1 MNQDQQQYLREQAET
16 NLQTDA
22 TGAAVRAAMSKQV
35 ENLQNPDFLEA
46 IQDPDVDTPVHD
58 WLSAELG
65 PVLSG
70 AHVLGERPPE
80 YGEVADLLEGNA
92 AERYIAERSPG
103 RFLREDPELLAIAQD
118 VHGVD
123 DPAFRAPIDSA
134 RRRVVREAHDVAAQ
148 RKTMSIDGAG
158 RDTVGAVQTET
169 KTNRRS
175 DEQRSSERF
184 AQRIFG

>member
-1 MNQDQQQYLREQAET
+1 MNQEQQQYLDAQAET
-16 NLQTDA
+16 NQVTNA
-22 TGAAVRAAMSKQV
+22 QGAAVRAAMSKQV

-46 IQDPDVDTPVHD
+46 IQRPDVDSEVHD

-80 YGEVADLLEGNA
+80 YAEQADLLEQNA
-92 AERYIAERSPG
+92 AERYIAERTPG
-103 RFLREDPELLAIAQD
+103 RFLRQDPELLAVAQD

-123 DPAFRAPIDSA
+123 DPAFRAPVDSG
-134 RRRVVREAHDVAAQ
+134 RRRVVRDAHDVAAQ

-175 DEQRSSERF
+175 DEKRSSERF
-184 AQRIFG
+184 AARIFG